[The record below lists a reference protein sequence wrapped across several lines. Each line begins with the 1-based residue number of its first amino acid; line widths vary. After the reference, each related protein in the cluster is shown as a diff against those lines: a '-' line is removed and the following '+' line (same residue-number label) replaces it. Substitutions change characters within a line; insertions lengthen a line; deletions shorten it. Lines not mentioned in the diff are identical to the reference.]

1 MLDAERKQKIQDLMA
16 TFGVE
21 INNFDLFDQ
30 ALTHASAAADLGAP
44 EYNYESLE
52 FLGDAVLGLAAA
64 QHLFDDFPDRTPG
77 EYSKMRAGLV
87 SKRCLS
93 RVARN
98 LEIGPIVRLGR
109 GEEMAGGRQRTALLA
124 DCLEALIG
132 AVYLDSGWDTA
143 RQVVGTIFQD
153 EFSRAD
159 VSIRAW
165 DYKSRL
171 QDYCQARRIALP
183 DFRVIKESGPD
194 HQKEFEVEVLVEG
207 QVRGTGR
214 GRSKKEAEQLAAREA
229 LGQNEHNNG

>member
-1 MLDAERKQKIQDLMA
+1 MA
-16 TFGVE
+16 NLGVK

-30 ALTHASAAADLGAP
+30 ALTHASTAADRGAP
-44 EYNYESLE
+44 EHNYESLE

-64 QHLFDDFPDRTPG
+64 QHLFDAFPDRSPG

-93 RVARN
+93 RVARD
-98 LEIGPIVRLGR
+98 LDIASAIRLGR
-109 GEEMAGGRQRTALLA
+109 GEEMAGGRQRAALLA

-132 AVYLDSGWDTA
+132 AVYLDRGWDMA
-143 RQVVGTIFQD
+143 RAVVDTVLKD

-159 VSIRAW
+159 VAVRSW

-171 QDYCQARRIALP
+171 QDICQARRIALP
-183 DFRVIKESGPD
+183 DFRVAKESGPD
-194 HQKEFEVEVLVEG
+194 HQKVFEVEVSVEG
-207 QVRGTGR
+207 KVIGTGQ

-229 LGQNEHNNG
+229 LDHNEGNNG